1 VKKSCQIPD
10 LNPATDIKKEGSIST
25 SEMLPIYFNHVDT
38 GENGTHGWKMKYFFY
53 VFYPAH
59 LLLLYLLCYFM
70 GISGYSAV

>member
-1 VKKSCQIPD
+1 
-10 LNPATDIKKEGSIST
+10 
-25 SEMLPIYFNHVDT
+25 MLPIYFNPVDT